1 MLIKLTNTYAE
12 LHDSTLA
19 ERRWLRQ
26 HLTFRPITTGGVT
39 TGRPTTLLRE
49 KTGAAPHFLAGL
61 AQMVA
66 RDAQN
71 PRKDEDRETFPVHI
85 VDART
90 APCSPQPD
98 ADIGWLVDHQREGVE
113 AIAKH
118 TRGVLAHATSAGK
131 GEVAVALSRALPCNW
146 LFAAHRYTL
155 VADIAQRYEKRTHLR
170 AGRIG
175 DGVWDVAGSDYV
187 CATWQSLHARLSRG
201 DPRATELLSQV
212 QGVIADEVHTLPA
225 ETYSSVL
232 DACPNAYWRV
242 GLSGTPLDRLDQ
254 KSIYALGYIGPVVHT
269 VGARELVD
277 KGFAAACRVKV
288 IKCAQSIAPS
298 GMTAYDALVVHS
310 AERNGAIVTNL
321 LREELPAIVFVKT
334 LAHGHILKK
343 LIERAGV
350 NTETLFGSTPA
361 KRRADVMRAVVREG
375 RSVLITNKVA
385 QEGEIDSSIVEF
397 RTVCNAAGG
406 SSTIAVLQ
414 QLGRGMR
421 RRDAR
426 GREVKSEFTLIDVY
440 DKVDGHPHHSLT
452 AHSRE
457 RVTAYMRAGHEV
469 ESV

>member
-1 MLIKLTNTYAE
+1 MLIKLKNTYAE
-12 LHDSTLA
+12 VHDSTIV

-26 HLTFRPITTGGVT
+26 HLTFRPITTAGIT
-39 TGRPTTLLRE
+39 TGKPTTLFRE
-49 KTGAAPHFLAGL
+49 TGPFPHFLAGL
-61 AQMVA
+61 TQLVA

-71 PRKDEDRETFPVHI
+71 PREDEDRETFPVRI

-90 APCSPQPD
+90 APCSPVPD
-98 ADIGWLVDHQREGVE
+98 ADLAWLADHQREGVE
-113 AIAKH
+113 AVAQH

-131 GEVAVALSRALPCNW
+131 GEVAVALSRAIPCNW

-155 VADIAQRYEKRTHLR
+155 VADIADRYERRTHMR

-175 DGVWDVAGSDYV
+175 DGMWDADGSAYV

-201 DPRATELLSQV
+201 DRRAVELLSQV
-212 QGVIADEVHTLPA
+212 EGVIADEVHTLPA

-232 DACPNAYWRV
+232 EACPNAYWRV

-254 KSIYALGYIGPVVHT
+254 KSIYTLGHIGPVIHT
-269 VGARELVD
+269 VKARELVE
-277 KGFAAACRVKV
+277 KGFAAACRVKM
-288 IKCAQSIAPS
+288 IKCAQSLSLTP
-298 GMTAYDALVVHS
+298 MTAYDSLVVHS
-310 AERNGAIVTNL
+310 EERNSAIVFNI

-334 LAHGHILKK
+334 LAHGRILKK

-350 NTETLFGSTPA
+350 LAETLFGNTPA
-361 KRRADVMRAVVREG
+361 KRRADVMRSVVREG

-385 QEGEIDSSIVEF
+385 QEGEIDASIVEF

-421 RRDAR
+421 RRDSK
-426 GREVKSEFTLIDVY
+426 GREVKSEFVLIDVY
-440 DKVDGHPHHSLT
+440 DKVDGHRDHSLT
-452 AHSRE
+452 EHSRM
-457 RVTAYMRAGHEV
+457 RHAAYTRAGHDV
-469 ESV
+469 EAV